1 MKAITLPL
9 LFVALV
15 GAAHAEV
22 TQPAEIYD
30 TVFQAAEEFA
40 NKVVDKAKE
49 IPRQENKDEPA
60 PYPSGR
66 IMNKINWKENFIEH
80 HNEWWRKNKIKSPN
94 SFFNISKLDKS
105 HQEDL
110 TPYRDGCLAGVTDI
124 DSALKLAK
132 THNKK
137 VIFIAGYDECNLTYS
152 HTLHL
157 TGRFGKVNNPHGPY
171 QQVVKQ
177 EYYIICYIDVKKN
190 QKQFELFKQMWGNV
204 PLDPSASDP
213 GRYPLILIVD
223 QFGHPMDYAL
233 DSNPTNSI
241 ASVLHQWVKMVER
254 NESPNSPIIQTTDWG
269 LTISG
274 HRHVGLEANEYR
286 RLK

>member
-1 MKAITLPL
+1 MKVITLPL
-9 LFVALV
+9 LVIMLV
-15 GAAHAEV
+15 GVARAEV
-22 TQPAEIYD
+22 TQPAGIYD

-49 IPRQENKDEPA
+49 IPQQENKDAPA

-66 IMNKINWKENFIEH
+66 IMNLINWKENYIEH
-80 HNEWWRKNKIKSPN
+80 HNEWLRKNKIKNPN
-94 SFFNISKLDKS
+94 SYFDISKLDKLN
-105 HQEDL
+105 QEAL

-137 VIFIAGYDECNLTYS
+137 VIFIAGYDECNLTHS
-152 HTLHL
+152 HTHRL
-157 TGRFGKVNNPHGPY
+157 TGRFGEPLR
-171 QQVVKQ
+171 QVVKQ
-177 EYYIICYIDVKKN
+177 KYYIICYIDVKKN
-190 QKQFELFKQMWGNV
+190 QKQFELFKQRWGHV

-213 GRYPLILIVD
+213 GHYPLMLMVD
-223 QFGHPMDYAL
+223 QLGQPMDYAL
-233 DSNPTNSI
+233 DKTLPFE
-241 ASVLHQWVKMVER
+241 QWVKMVER
-254 NESPNSPIIQTTDWG
+254 NESLNSPIIQTTNWG

-274 HRHVGLEANEYR
+274 HRHVGLKANEYR